1 MRDLKADMETCK
13 NATPGPWMA
22 SIDHEVEDY
31 RVCQDNGDGECICCL
46 AMMGNWDQET
56 QEWTGESKTSFAAD
70 TRFIAAAR
78 EGWPHAIERAI
89 KAEAEV
95 ERLKKVY
102 ATTNDS
108 WKKLQTENAQLRK
121 VVEAA
126 RGIFLGEGE
135 HLCSEFEDAMDTL
148 RQALAELERPGD
160 TEPEP

>member
-89 KAEAEV
+89 AAEAEV
-95 ERLKKVY
+95 ERLTALLETHASTCVVCDY
-102 ATTNDS
+102 AS
-108 WKKLQTENAQLRK
+108 KIAELQAENAKLRE
-121 VVEAA
+121 VAEA
-126 RGIFLGEGE
+126 
-135 HLCSEFEDAMDTL
+135 
-148 RQALAELERPGD
+148 QP
-160 TEPEP
+160 

>member
-89 KAEAEV
+89 AAEAEV
-95 ERLKKVY
+95 ERLKK
-102 ATTNDS
+102 A
-108 WKKLQTENAQLRK
+108 LE
-121 VVEAA
+121 VVCADLACDDACPDHEGADWPECQNCPG
-126 RGIFLGEGE
+126 RHGEI
-135 HLCSEFEDAMDTL
+135 HQDTG
-148 RQALAELERPGD
+148 RDIRCWMKYYQGQALAELED
-160 TEPEP
+160 